1 MSSWWSAPTESLL
14 HLFFPHCC
22 ASCGTDLPDARQPIC
37 IRCRAKLPYTDYPIL
52 ADNPVEQIFWGRL
65 PVRAACSILYF
76 TRRSML
82 QQLLHRLKYGG
93 QESLGIALGQ
103 LMGHALSVTKRFNG
117 IDLLVPLPL
126 HPTRERKRGYNQAS
140 LLCRGMRDVL
150 DTPMGTKL
158 LIREVST
165 KTQTQKT
172 RTERWMSMQGKF
184 RCIRP
189 EGLKGKRV
197 ALIDDVITTGASLE
211 SCGQVI
217 LDSGARSLDIITLA
231 YTLR

>member
-1 MSSWWSAPTESLL
+1 MSPWWKEPAENLL

-22 ASCGTDLPDARQPIC
+22 AACGTDLPDARQSIC
-37 IRCRAKLPYTDYPIL
+37 IRCRAQLPYTDYPL
-52 ADNPVEQIFWGRL
+52 HYDNPVEQIFWGRL

-76 TRRSML
+76 TKRSML

-93 QESLGIALGQ
+93 QESLGHALGQ
-103 LMGHALSVTKRFNG
+103 LMGHAMNLTERFNG

-126 HPTRERKRGYNQAS
+126 HPRRERKRGYNQAG
-140 LLCRGMRDVL
+140 LLCHGMQEVL
-150 DTPMGTKL
+150 DIKVGRKL
-158 LIREVST
+158 LIREEST

-184 RCIRP
+184 RCIHP
-189 EGLKGKRV
+189 ESLKGKRV
-197 ALIDDVITTGASLE
+197 ALIDDVITTGASVE